1 MRLSLNADDWDRG
14 FQDGEQEKPLGSC
27 PYAPRTTESWS
38 WVSGY
43 IEGKAARNGY
53 SAARPDEPPRC
64 ALRR

>member
-1 MRLSLNADDWDRG
+1 MRLSLNADAWDRG

-38 WVSGY
+38 W
-43 IEGKAARNGY
+43 
-53 SAARPDEPPRC
+53 SAATSKVKPPEMGTRLPERPRC